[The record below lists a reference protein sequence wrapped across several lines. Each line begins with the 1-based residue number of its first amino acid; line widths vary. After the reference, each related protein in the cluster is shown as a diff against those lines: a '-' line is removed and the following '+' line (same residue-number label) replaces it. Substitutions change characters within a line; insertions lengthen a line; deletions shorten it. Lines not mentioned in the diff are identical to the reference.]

1 MPFGIEIIE
10 TVRHRVP
17 FAHPPSYSFTVEMY
31 FLKMLLGSIEKR
43 KFTHHHKYNSLL
55 IAQKCS
61 INIISAF
68 KS

>member
-1 MPFGIEIIE
+1 MPFGVEIIE
-10 TVRHRVP
+10 TVRGRVP
-17 FAHPPSYSFTVEMY
+17 FALPPSYSFTLEIY
-31 FLKMLLGSIEKR
+31 FLKMLPGPIEKR
-43 KFTHHHKYNSLL
+43 KFTRHHKYNSLL